1 MHAKY
6 LTLLA
11 LSSVALGQDWLEDAM
26 MRWSRQRPSDLP
38 APTGVSDDVPTL
50 DEWIDSQDS
59 SDIPVATGVS
69 GSSDSAGS
77 SSSSSSSSSS
87 DSDSDSDSDSSSSN
101 GDLYGIP
108 NSIASEIASAVPSSV
123 LSDLANPSSLSS
135 MYSEIQDGNYPAWAT
150 DIPDDVWDYFESA
163 YGVDARPT
171 GGSDSSSSDD
181 DEDSQSSG
189 NGNGSGGDDDAAGML
204 SPSVFASVVGA
215 FGVLGVAL
223 AL

>member
-6 LTLLA
+6 LTFLA
-11 LSSVALGQDWLEDAM
+11 LSSMALGQDWLDDAM
-26 MRWSRQRPSDLP
+26 DALESTTDLP
-38 APTGVSDDVPTL
+38 VPTGVSDDVPTL
-50 DEWIDSQDS
+50 DEWMESQDS
-59 SDIPVATGVS
+59 SDIPVATGI
-69 GSSDSAGS
+69 
-77 SSSSSSSSSS
+77 SSSSSSSS
-87 DSDSDSDSDSSSSN
+87 DSSSDSDSDSSSTK
-101 GDLYGIP
+101 DLYGMP
-108 NSIASEIASAVPSSV
+108 NSIASEIISAVPTSV

-150 DIPDDVWDYFESA
+150 DLPDDVWDYFESA

-171 GGSDSSSSDD
+171 GGSDSSSGDD

-189 NGNGSGGDDDAAGML
+189 SGNGSGGDGDGAGML

-215 FGVLGVAL
+215 VGVLGLAL

>member
-6 LTLLA
+6 FTLLA
-11 LSSVALGQDWLEDAM
+11 LSSMALGQDWLDDAM
-26 MRWSRQRPSDLP
+26 DALESTTDLP

-50 DEWIDSQDS
+50 DEWIQSEGS
-59 SDIPVATGVS
+59 SDIPVATGI
-69 GSSDSAGS
+69 S
-77 SSSSSSSSSS
+77 SSSSSSSDSSS
-87 DSDSDSDSDSSSSN
+87 DSSFDSDSDSDSDSSTK
-101 GDLYGIP
+101 DLYGMP
-108 NSIASEIASAVPSSV
+108 SSIISEIASAVPTSV

-163 YGVDARPT
+163 YGIDARPT
-171 GGSDSSSSDD
+171 GGSDSSSGD
-181 DEDSQSSG
+181 DENGDSQSS
-189 NGNGSGGDDDAAGML
+189 GSGGDDDGAGML

-215 FGVLGVAL
+215 VSVLGLAL

>member
-11 LSSVALGQDWLEDAM
+11 ISSVALGQDWLDDAM
-26 MRWSRQRPSDLP
+26 DALESTTDLA

-50 DEWIDSQDS
+50 DEWIDSQES
-59 SDIPVATGVS
+59 SDIPVATGIA
-69 GSSDSAGS
+69 GSSDSS
-77 SSSSSSSSSS
+77 SSSTSSSSSSS
-87 DSDSDSDSDSSSSN
+87 DSDSDSDSSSSSD

-171 GGSDSSSSDD
+171 GGSDSSSGD

-215 FGVLGVAL
+215 VGVLGVAL